1 RPRTARRDHR
11 RVAGRQAKG
20 RSGGGSRGQDRR
32 LFPRLYGLGGA
43 GHRLSRRSS
52 RLACP
57 RQPAAAVRRLCGHVS
72 RLYRGDLAGDGRD
85 PVDGEVAF
93 GRGPLCGRLLR
104 FRRRDLPDRIRIGF
118 RAAVERAAA
127 LYGLRQI
134 ARRTMDDGVAGG
146 GKPAPP
152 AHPSAL
158 PRRRPGDGPG
168 AIHRLGREARCLG
181 ASMIGRAF
189 LATFR
194 AILTDSTA
202 LMLLIG
208 SAILYSFFYPSA
220 YSGEVPT
227 RIPIAVVDMD
237 HSGASRS
244 LTGKLAASQQAEVV
258 ARPPST
264 DDALRWIERRSA
276 SAIVF
281 IPEGFERDILRGEQG
296 TVALYGNGAYLLR
309 SSTALAGVGAALGD
323 LARDAAADQAMA
335 LGAPAPPALGMIQ
348 RPLFNTR
355 EGYGSAIFP
364 GVTFVIIHQTLL
376 MGLAML
382 AATMR
387 ERRGPLAFSPR
398 ELLGIALAFFVI
410 GCANVV
416 YFTGFVFWFQDMPRA
431 AGGLGALAV
440 AGSLF
445 VAATVAGALALA

>member
-1 RPRTARRDHR
+1 
-11 RVAGRQAKG
+11 
-20 RSGGGSRGQDRR
+20 
-32 LFPRLYGLGGA
+32 
-43 GHRLSRRSS
+43 
-52 RLACP
+52 
-57 RQPAAAVRRLCGHVS
+57 
-72 RLYRGDLAGDGRD
+72 
-85 PVDGEVAF
+85 
-93 GRGPLCGRLLR
+93 
-104 FRRRDLPDRIRIGF
+104 
-118 RAAVERAAA
+118 
-127 LYGLRQI
+127 
-134 ARRTMDDGVAGG
+134 
-146 GKPAPP
+146 
-152 AHPSAL
+152 
-158 PRRRPGDGPG
+158 
-168 AIHRLGREARCLG
+168 
-181 ASMIGRAF
+181 
-189 LATFR
+189 
-194 AILTDSTA
+194 
-202 LMLLIG
+202 
-208 SAILYSFFYPSA
+208 
-220 YSGEVPT
+220 
-227 RIPIAVVDMD
+227 
-237 HSGASRS
+237 
-244 LTGKLAASQQAEVV
+244 TGKLAASQQAEVV

-323 LARDAAADQAMA
+323 LARDA
-335 LGAPAPPALGMIQ
+335 PAPPALGMSQ

-364 GVTFVIIHQTLL
+364 GVTVVIIHQTLL

-445 VAATVAGALALA
+445 VAATVAGALALASFFKVRERPIQVWIITSVPIYFLAGLSWPAEAMPDWLALLARLL

>member
-1 RPRTARRDHR
+1 MT
-11 RVAGRQAKG
+11 
-20 RSGGGSRGQDRR
+20 
-32 LFPRLYGLGGA
+32 
-43 GHRLSRRSS
+43 
-52 RLACP
+52 
-57 RQPAAAVRRLCGHVS
+57 
-72 RLYRGDLAGDGRD
+72 
-85 PVDGEVAF
+85 
-93 GRGPLCGRLLR
+93 
-104 FRRRDLPDRIRIGF
+104 
-118 RAAVERAAA
+118 
-127 LYGLRQI
+127 
-134 ARRTMDDGVAGG
+134 
-146 GKPAPP
+146 
-152 AHPSAL
+152 
-158 PRRRPGDGPG
+158 
-168 AIHRLGREARCLG
+168 
-181 ASMIGRAF
+181 GRAF

-244 LTGKLAASQQAEVV
+244 LVGKLAASQQAEVV

-264 DDALRWIERRSA
+264 ADALRWIEWRSA

-309 SSTALAGVGAALGD
+309 GSTALAGVGAALGD

-387 ERRGPLAFSPR
+387 EKQGVLAFSPR
-398 ELLGIALAFFVI
+398 RLLGIALAFFVI
-410 GCANVV
+410 GCADVA

-431 AGGLGALAV
+431 AGGLDALAV
-440 AGSLF
+440 AGGLF
-445 VAATVAGALALA
+445 VAATVAGALALASFFKVRERPIQVWIITSVPIYFLAGLSWPAEAMPDWLALLARLLPTTPGIHLMVGINQMGASLSEQKIELVNLTVLILLYGTVAVVRYCIHPVDEQEKGSSNDLHG

>member
-1 RPRTARRDHR
+1 
-11 RVAGRQAKG
+11 
-20 RSGGGSRGQDRR
+20 
-32 LFPRLYGLGGA
+32 
-43 GHRLSRRSS
+43 
-52 RLACP
+52 
-57 RQPAAAVRRLCGHVS
+57 
-72 RLYRGDLAGDGRD
+72 
-85 PVDGEVAF
+85 
-93 GRGPLCGRLLR
+93 
-104 FRRRDLPDRIRIGF
+104 
-118 RAAVERAAA
+118 
-127 LYGLRQI
+127 
-134 ARRTMDDGVAGG
+134 
-146 GKPAPP
+146 
-152 AHPSAL
+152 
-158 PRRRPGDGPG
+158 
-168 AIHRLGREARCLG
+168 
-181 ASMIGRAF
+181 MIGRAF

-309 SSTALAGVGAALGD
+309 SSAALAGVGAALGD

-445 VAATVAGALALA
+445 VAATVAGALALASFFKVRERPIQVWIITSVPIYFLAGLSWPAEAMPDWLALLARLLPTTPGIHLMVGVNQMGASLAEQKIELVNLTVLILLYGTVAVVRYCIHPVDEQEKGSSNSLHG